1 MIKIKPDNS
10 YLTEKNGFLEKLEKS
25 IKNDIEKLIKETK
38 LLGYKVEKKSTENEN
53 TQKYVYSTDDQGND
67 KKQLIKCKLVD
78 ITKEKEILEYLKDNL
93 KKIIEAEP
101 KELLEIIEIVYAQYI
116 EIKNKTSNI
125 YKIIY
130 SIFVDNGYEA
140 KISTTTDTSIA
151 YKLVENLG
159 IKTCPYCNR
168 NYISFVKTK
177 EKKTRPQL
185 DHFYPKTIYP
195 FLACSFYNL
204 IPSCSACNHMKSD
217 DDSFE
222 DEKAGKLVHPYNV
235 KDNDFTFSYT
245 FDNLDILKS
254 IDKKN
259 IRFEDEEKIKI
270 TLDRKY
276 EKNNEYFQLETIYQ
290 NHKDIVIE
298 LILKEI
304 NYPKSYIKELIDN
317 HFGTE
322 EEIYRFIFSNYLS
335 IDDLHKRP
343 LSKLTKD
350 IIEELGILYKIELA
364 INEKELI

>member
-1 MIKIKPDNS
+1 MIRIKSNNLACDEHLKFLKQKIENRIKK
-10 YLTEKNGFLEKLEKS
+10 TLEDKKDILVNNETKACLIC
-25 IKNDIEKLIKETK
+25 IKNNL
-38 LLGYKVEKKSTENEN
+38 
-53 TQKYVYSTDDQGND
+53 
-67 KKQLIKCKLVD
+67 
-78 ITKEKEILEYLKDNL
+78 EIILKANPDEL
-93 KKIIEAEP
+93 KKIIKYFQIKYPCIAKKYEKNESKP
-101 KELLEIIEIVYAQYI
+101 PIYQIVYNIFVENGYDDYLSKVKI
-116 EIKNKTSNI
+116 EKQKNKQKFKEEKK
-125 YKIIY
+125 YH
-130 SIFVDNGYEA
+130 
-140 KISTTTDTSIA
+140 A

-168 NYISFVKTK
+168 SYISFVKND

-185 DHFYPKTIYP
+185 DHFYPKAIYP

-217 DDSFE
+217 DDSYK
-222 DEKAGKLVHPYNV
+222 DEKDGNLVHPYNV
-235 KDNDFTFSYT
+235 KDSDFTFSYT

-304 NYPKSYIKELIDN
+304 NYPKSYIEELIKN
-317 HFGTE
+317 GFGTE
-322 EEIYRFIFSNYLS
+322 EEIYRFIFSNYLR

-343 LSKLTKD
+343 LSKLTRD
-350 IIEELGILYKIELA
+350 IVEELGILYKIELA
-364 INEKELI
+364 TKKEHSTKEQEN